1 MSDHSLGHTQRIEKH
16 VRDSNHRD
24 SVLATLEKEEIAKKR
39 IADTFASSPSLVI
52 VYQGLKLGMTQPAVA
67 QALKD
72 RGLPGG
78 RQPQVSMAE
87 AKLAEAGFLRQP
99 RKGRR
104 VIREGWDEFGIDR
117 ALAKILKQAGI
128 PKLG

>member
-1 MSDHSLGHTQRIEKH
+1 MSDHTLGHAQRIEKH

-39 IADTFASSPSLVI
+39 IADTFGLSPSLVI
-52 VYQGLKLGMTQPAVA
+52 VYQGLKAGMTQPEIA

-78 RQPQVSMAE
+78 SQPQVSVAE
-87 AKLAEAGFLRQP
+87 SKLGEAGFLRQP
-99 RKGRR
+99 KKGRR

-117 ALAKILKQAGI
+117 ALAKILKKAGI
-128 PKLG
+128 EKLV

>member
-1 MSDHSLGHTQRIEKH
+1 MSDHTLGHTQRIEKH

-24 SVLATLEKEEIAKKR
+24 SVLATLEKEEIAKRR
-39 IADTFASSPSLVI
+39 IAETFGSNPSLII
-52 VYQGLKLGMTQPAVA
+52 VYQGLKAGMTQPQIA

-72 RGLPGG
+72 RGLAGG
-78 RQPQVSMAE
+78 TQPQVSMAE
-87 AKLAEAGFLRQP
+87 AKLDEAGFLRQP
-99 RKGRR
+99 KKGRR

-117 ALAKILKQAGI
+117 ALAKILKQART

>member
-1 MSDHSLGHTQRIEKH
+1 MSDNSLGHAQRIEKH

-24 SVLATLEKEEIAKKR
+24 SVLATLEKDDLAKKR
-39 IADTFASSPSLVI
+39 IADTFGPSPSLVI
-52 VYQGLKLGMTQPAVA
+52 VYQGLKLGKTQPEVA

-72 RGLPGG
+72 RDLPGG
-78 RQPQVSMAE
+78 SQSQVSIAE
-87 AKLAEAGFLRQP
+87 AKLEEAGFLRQP
-99 RKGRR
+99 KKGRR